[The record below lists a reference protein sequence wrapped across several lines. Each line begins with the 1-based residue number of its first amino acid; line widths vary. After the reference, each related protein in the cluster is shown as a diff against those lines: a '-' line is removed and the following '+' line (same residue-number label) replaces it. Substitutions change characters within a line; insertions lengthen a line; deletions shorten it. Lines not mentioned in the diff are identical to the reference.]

1 MKTLKHLWA
10 HHKCALTGFVLAC
23 AAVLYFGFT
32 TLASAIYW
40 MDPAHQDQA
49 LADWMTPRYVGQS
62 YHLPRDVIE
71 DVFMLERGID
81 PPRIRLGQIAE
92 NNDMTMADLQ
102 ARLDAAHAAFEANR
116 EAERD
121 E

>member
-10 HHKCALTGFVLAC
+10 HHKIALTAFVLAC
-23 AAVLYFGFT
+23 GAVLYFGFT

-49 LADWMTPRYVGQS
+49 LADWMTPRYVAQS
-62 YHLPRDVIE
+62 YQLPRDIIE
-71 DVFMLERGID
+71 DVFMLERGVD
-81 PPRIRLGQIAE
+81 PPRMRLGQIAE
-92 NNDMTMADLQ
+92 NNSMTMDDLQ
-102 ARLDAAHAAFEANR
+102 TRLDAAHAAFEAAQ
-116 EAERD
+116 EVKRD